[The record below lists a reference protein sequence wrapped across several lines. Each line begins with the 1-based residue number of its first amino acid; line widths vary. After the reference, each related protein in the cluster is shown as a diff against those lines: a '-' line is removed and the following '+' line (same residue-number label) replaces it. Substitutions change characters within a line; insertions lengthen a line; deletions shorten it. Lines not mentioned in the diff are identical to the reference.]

1 METTTQESKKDL
13 TGSIQLRITPKQKTH
28 LMLMSARKRL
38 TVSSFLRNLIN
49 QSIINQKNID
59 NE

>member
-1 METTTQESKKDL
+1 METTTEESKKDL
-13 TGSIQLRITPKQKTH
+13 TGSIQLRITPKQKAH
-28 LMLMSARKRL
+28 LMMQSARKRL

>member
-13 TGSIQLRITPKQKTH
+13 TGSIQLRITPKQKMH
-28 LMLMSARKRL
+28 LMVMSARKRL